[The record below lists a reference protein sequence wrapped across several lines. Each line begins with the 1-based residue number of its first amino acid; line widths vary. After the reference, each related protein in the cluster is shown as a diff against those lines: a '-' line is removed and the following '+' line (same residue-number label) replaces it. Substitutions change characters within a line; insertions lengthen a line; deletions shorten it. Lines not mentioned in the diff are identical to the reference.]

1 MSVCATDTVCL
12 LESRIAEKVGAQRF
26 KVWFK
31 NATRFT
37 LSDGFLKVDVP
48 NQFVGGW
55 IENHFS
61 TVIQEAATEVTGQT
75 LSLAFS
81 IDPSLARTLR
91 KKQPDS
97 QVDYA
102 ANNPERLARIHR
114 RKGGPPPGPPLRGRF
129 DDFVVGESN
138 RLAYMTA
145 KAAAENPATQ
155 YNPLFIHGGCGVG
168 KTHLLQAIC
177 NAVKEL
183 HPDLNWV
190 YVSGEDFTNQFVY
203 AVKTGSLDAFRHRY
217 RSVDVLAVDD
227 IHFFANKR
235 ATQDE
240 FLHTFNAIDAAGKQV
255 VLASDAP
262 PMMIGHLSESLVNRF
277 VSGMVVK
284 TDSPD
289 LPTREE
295 FLRRRAARMKMEVP
309 EPVIRYVAE
318 AFQANI
324 RELEGALLKLVAL
337 ARLSRQPLTLSLAEQ
352 GLRDLV
358 QHAVPVVRLSD
369 IETISAIFFGLT
381 PADLHTSRKTR
392 TIALA
397 RGVAMYLARKHTDMS
412 FPEIARH
419 MGNKNHT
426 TVILAARR
434 IQKMLD
440 EDGIARWQ
448 TPQGEKQMKIAGVL
462 AQLESQLG
470 KTGGPPGR
478 PTHARAARTETTQA
492 RITRA
497 GAAPDGRSPA
507 KPATATA
514 AQAASSSLLSAPTGS
529 TEEVLIRTDS
539 DPPVSHQAV
548 SAPSASAPADGS
560 VHAAGPGVE
569 VEVVRS

>member
-1 MSVCATDTVCL
+1 MTVCATDMVCL
-12 LESRIAEKVGAQRF
+12 LESRIAEKVGPQRF

-31 NATRFT
+31 NATRLT
-37 LSDGFLKVDVP
+37 LADGFLKVDVP

-61 TVIQEAATEVTGQT
+61 EIIRQAAEEVTGQPVS
-75 LSLAFS
+75 LSFS

-102 ANNPERLARIHR
+102 AANPERLARIHR
-114 RKGGPPPGPPLRGRF
+114 RKGGPPPGPPLRARF
-129 DDFVVGESN
+129 DNFVVGESN
-138 RLAYMTA
+138 RLAYH
-145 KAAAENPATQ
+145 AARTVADQPASQ

-168 KTHLLQAIC
+168 KTHLLQSVC
-177 NAVKEL
+177 NAVKDA

-203 AVKTGSLDAFRHRY
+203 AVKTGALDAFRHRY
-217 RSVDVLAVDD
+217 RSVDVLVVDD

-255 VLASDAP
+255 VMASDAP
-262 PMMIGHLSESLVNRF
+262 PMMVGHLSESLVNRF
-277 VSGMVVK
+277 VAGMVVK
-284 TDSPD
+284 VGPPD
-289 LPTREE
+289 LQIRTN
-295 FLRRRAARMKMEVP
+295 FLQQRAQAMNVHVP

-318 AFQANI
+318 VFQANI

-337 ARLSRQPLTLSLAEQ
+337 ARLGNQPLTLQLAER
-352 GLRDLV
+352 GIRDLV
-358 QHAVPVVRLSD
+358 QHTVPVVRLSD
-369 IETISAIFFGLT
+369 IESISAIFFGLT

-397 RGVAMYLARKHTDMS
+397 RSVAMFLARKHTNMS

-434 IQKMLD
+434 VKRMLE
-440 EDGIARWQ
+440 EDAVARWMA
-448 TPQGEKQMKIAGVL
+448 PAGEKQMKIAAVL
-462 AQLESQLG
+462 TQLESQLG
-470 KTGGPPGR
+470 KPGAVPQPALQPAPQVESPCTQPAPP
-478 PTHARAARTETTQA
+478 
-492 RITRA
+492 
-497 GAAPDGRSPA
+497 
-507 KPATATA
+507 
-514 AQAASSSLLSAPTGS
+514 
-529 TEEVLIRTDS
+529 
-539 DPPVSHQAV
+539 
-548 SAPSASAPADGS
+548 
-560 VHAAGPGVE
+560 
-569 VEVVRS
+569 

>member
-1 MSVCATDTVCL
+1 VSVCATDLVCL
-12 LESRIAEKVGAQRF
+12 LESRIAEKLGPQRF

-55 IENHFS
+55 IENHFGE
-61 TVIQEAATEVTGQT
+61 VIQEAAEEVTGQR
-75 LSLAFS
+75 LSLSFS

-129 DDFVVGESN
+129 EDFVVGESN
-138 RLAYMTA
+138 RLAFHTA
-145 KAAAENPATQ
+145 QAVAEHPATQ

-177 NAVKEL
+177 NAIKDRDPAL
-183 HPDLNWV
+183 SWV

-217 RSVDVLAVDD
+217 RSVDVLVVDD

-289 LPTREE
+289 LETREE
-295 FLRRRAARMKMEVP
+295 FLRRRAGRMNVEVP
-309 EPVIRYVAE
+309 APVIRYVAE

-337 ARLSRQPLTLSLAEQ
+337 ARLSNQPLTLSLAEQ

-392 TIALA
+392 TIAMA

-434 IQKMLD
+434 IQRMLD
-440 EDGIARWQ
+440 EDGVARWM
-448 TPQGEKQMKIAGVL
+448 TPAGEKQLKIASVL
-462 AQLESQLG
+462 AQLEAQLG
-470 KTGGPPGR
+470 KSAGSPRPAERVTAETTPAPAPP
-478 PTHARAARTETTQA
+478 ARAAE
-492 RITRA
+492 
-497 GAAPDGRSPA
+497 P
-507 KPATATA
+507 
-514 AQAASSSLLSAPTGS
+514 
-529 TEEVLIRTDS
+529 
-539 DPPVSHQAV
+539 
-548 SAPSASAPADGS
+548 APA
-560 VHAAGPGVE
+560 PETVE
-569 VEVVRS
+569 H